1 MCFLRENIIKTTE
14 TFEMSSVQNV
24 NVSKLKNLI
33 QTCRVIRTEVEK
45 R

>member
-1 MCFLRENIIKTTE
+1 MCFLRENLIKTTE

-24 NVSKLKNLI
+24 NISKLKNLI
-33 QTCRVIRTEVEK
+33 KACSVIRTEVEK